1 VTSETP
7 PPAPAPW
14 TSSRLLLLLATL
26 LVGVAA
32 IGGYAYRSQAEAE
45 RNERSRELAAVADLK
60 ARQLLAATVASA
72 LRQPDVQLVDLH
84 THQDGQIR
92 LGFLMPVRDAL
103 AANQPAIAALYFSID
118 PDASLYPLLQ
128 SWPRQSASGE
138 ILLVRRDGDQV
149 LFLNELRHRRDT
161 ALKLRIPLNRLD
173 VPAVH
178 GVLYGQGVLAGNDYR
193 DTPVLSATR
202 PVTGTPWIL
211 VAKVDQEEVHAGLR
225 RLALIIGA
233 LVLAAMAAGGLLLY
247 LVWRQQ
253 QLQQALRE
261 ERQARALDA
270 VERRFRTT
278 LTSIGDGVI
287 ATDADSL
294 IEFMNPPAAAMT
306 GWSTEEA
313 IGHSLGEVFLIVNEH
328 SRQTVE
334 NPVLRVLREGQ
345 IVGLANHTLLL
356 RRDGT
361 EIPIADSG
369 APIRGED
376 GSITGVVLVFRDQSE
391 ERFAAAALRESE
403 QTFRSLFENML
414 NGVAY
419 CRMIFDQGRPSDF
432 VYLMVN
438 RAFEVQTGLAGAAGR
453 RVSELVPGIRETD
466 PHLLEIYGRVAA
478 GGPPERFETYVR
490 AMGLW
495 FSISVYCPKP
505 DHFVAVFDVIN
516 ERKLKE
522 EQLRKLSRAV
532 EQSPASIVITNLEG
546 NIEYV
551 NEAFVRITGY
561 TAEEV
566 LGRNPR
572 LLQSGQ
578 TPTAVYGDLWQTVTN
593 GRAWKGEICNR
604 RKDGSEYVELALI
617 TPICEPDGRISHYVA
632 VMEDI
637 TEKKRIGEELDRH
650 RAHLEELVAERTAQL
665 SDLSRQLEERARQA
679 EAAARAKS
687 SFLAN
692 MSHEIRTPMN
702 AIIGMAHL
710 VRRGGVTPLQADQL
724 SKIDGAGRHLL
735 AVIND
740 ILDLSKIEAGKLELE
755 QRDFVLSDMLHLA
768 VAVVSSQAQ
777 AKGLTLAIDTDG
789 LPAMLRGDATRLS
802 QALLNYL
809 GNALKFT
816 ETGGITL
823 RGRVLEETNDDL
835 LVRFEVIDT
844 GIGIPPEQVAHL
856 FSAFE
861 QGDSSTTRRYGGTG
875 LGLAITRHLARLM
888 GGQVGVD
895 STPGAGSRFWLTARL
910 ARTSATQAPAAPVRE
925 AEATLRRE
933 HRGTRVLLVED
944 EPVNREVASDLLR
957 AAGLVPDLARDGAE
971 AVALARNGGYGLIL
985 MDVQM
990 PVMDGLDATR
1000 AIRRLPG
1007 SYAQVPILAMTANAF
1022 AEDRESCLAAGMN
1035 DFIAK
1040 PVDPDALFAT
1050 VLRWLAAPTA
1060 PPAASDPG

>member
-1 VTSETP
+1 
-7 PPAPAPW
+7 
-14 TSSRLLLLLATL
+14 
-26 LVGVAA
+26 
-32 IGGYAYRSQAEAE
+32 
-45 RNERSRELAAVADLK
+45 
-60 ARQLLAATVASA
+60 
-72 LRQPDVQLVDLH
+72 
-84 THQDGQIR
+84 
-92 LGFLMPVRDAL
+92 
-103 AANQPAIAALYFSID
+103 
-118 PDASLYPLLQ
+118 
-128 SWPRQSASGE
+128 
-138 ILLVRRDGDQV
+138 
-149 LFLNELRHRRDT
+149 
-161 ALKLRIPLNRLD
+161 

-532 EQSPASIVITNLEG
+532 EQSPASI
-546 NIEYV
+546 
-551 NEAFVRITGY
+551 
-561 TAEEV
+561 
-566 LGRNPR
+566 
-572 LLQSGQ
+572 
-578 TPTAVYGDLWQTVTN
+578 GDLWQTVTN

-692 MSHEIRTPMN
+692 MSHEPRP
-702 AIIGMAHL
+702 
-710 VRRGGVTPLQADQL
+710 RG
-724 SKIDGAGRHLL
+724 
-735 AVIND
+735 
-740 ILDLSKIEAGKLELE
+740 
-755 QRDFVLSDMLHLA
+755 
-768 VAVVSSQAQ
+768 
-777 AKGLTLAIDTDG
+777 
-789 LPAMLRGDATRLS
+789 
-802 QALLNYL
+802 
-809 GNALKFT
+809 
-816 ETGGITL
+816 
-823 RGRVLEETNDDL
+823 
-835 LVRFEVIDT
+835 
-844 GIGIPPEQVAHL
+844 
-856 FSAFE
+856 
-861 QGDSSTTRRYGGTG
+861 
-875 LGLAITRHLARLM
+875 
-888 GGQVGVD
+888 
-895 STPGAGSRFWLTARL
+895 
-910 ARTSATQAPAAPVRE
+910 
-925 AEATLRRE
+925 
-933 HRGTRVLLVED
+933 
-944 EPVNREVASDLLR
+944 
-957 AAGLVPDLARDGAE
+957 
-971 AVALARNGGYGLIL
+971 
-985 MDVQM
+985 
-990 PVMDGLDATR
+990 
-1000 AIRRLPG
+1000 
-1007 SYAQVPILAMTANAF
+1007 
-1022 AEDRESCLAAGMN
+1022 
-1035 DFIAK
+1035 
-1040 PVDPDALFAT
+1040 
-1050 VLRWLAAPTA
+1050 
-1060 PPAASDPG
+1060 